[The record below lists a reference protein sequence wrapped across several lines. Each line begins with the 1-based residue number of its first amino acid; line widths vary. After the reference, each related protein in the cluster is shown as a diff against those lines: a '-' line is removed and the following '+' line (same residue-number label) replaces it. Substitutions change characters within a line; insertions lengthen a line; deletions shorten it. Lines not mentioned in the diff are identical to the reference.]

1 LKRKLEGGAGTVV
14 FRKPG
19 EESEEDG
26 EEEDAGEG
34 EEPGPKAEE
43 VMPSVQEL
51 QARAAAVEEAKI
63 LVHDDD

>member
-19 EESEEDG
+19 EESEED
-26 EEEDAGEG
+26 AGEG

-43 VMPSVQEL
+43 VMSSVQEL

>member
-1 LKRKLEGGAGTVV
+1 VV

-26 EEEDAGEG
+26 EDEDAVEG

-43 VMPSVQEL
+43 GMPSVQE
-51 QARAAAVEEAKI
+51 QARAAAVEEARI